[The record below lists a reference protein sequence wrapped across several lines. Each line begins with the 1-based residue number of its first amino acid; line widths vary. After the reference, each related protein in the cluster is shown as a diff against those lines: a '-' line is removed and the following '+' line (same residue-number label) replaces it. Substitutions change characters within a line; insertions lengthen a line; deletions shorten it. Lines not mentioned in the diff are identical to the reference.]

1 MEVKEMITTNEE
13 INNAI
18 KEVEFAQNEFDYA
31 DKEFQDVAI
40 MKLSYAMKR
49 LDVLIRLAKV
59 GHVIKEI

>member
-1 MEVKEMITTNEE
+1 MITTNEE

>member
-1 MEVKEMITTNEE
+1 MITTNEE

-49 LDVLIRLAKV
+49 LDVLISLAKV
-59 GHVIKEI
+59 GRAIKEI